1 MSNGMNAPACRELR
15 QLLGVYVV
23 GAIDAAERSV
33 VDDHLAQCQGCREEL
48 AYLAGLPALLGKVP
62 LAEAERINDLAI
74 GLAAEEPDR
83 ELLDSLLR
91 RVAVRSKTRRWR
103 GMLAVAAAAAIG
115 VAGAAGV
122 VEATTSGGSS
132 QVTAAET
139 VHALDPNTHVWAK
152 VRYAHV
158 SWGTVL
164 QVKVRGIP
172 VGTTCTFW
180 VVGQDGHRWMAG
192 TWRVGTSYGEAG
204 WYPADAHVASPRSFQ
219 LTNGGKLL
227 VTVPAS

>member
-1 MSNGMNAPACRELR
+1 MSNGTNAPACRELR

-62 LAEAERINDLAI
+62 VAEAQRINDLAM
-74 GLAAEEPDR
+74 GLVAEEPDG
-83 ELLDSLLR
+83 ELLGSLLR

-103 GMLAVAAAAAIG
+103 GMLAVAAAAVIG

-122 VEATTSGGSS
+122 VEAISGGSP
-132 QVTAAET
+132 AASET
-139 VHALDPNTHVWAK
+139 VQASDPSTHVSALI
-152 VRYAHV
+152 RYAQV
-158 SWGTVL
+158 SWGTVM
-164 QVKVRGIP
+164 QVHVTGVP

-180 VVGQDGHRWMAG
+180 AVGKDGHRWLAG
-192 TWRVGTSYGEAG
+192 TWKVGISYGQPG
-204 WYPADAHVASPRSFQ
+204 WYPADARVASVRSFQ
-219 LTNGGKLL
+219 LTSGGKLL